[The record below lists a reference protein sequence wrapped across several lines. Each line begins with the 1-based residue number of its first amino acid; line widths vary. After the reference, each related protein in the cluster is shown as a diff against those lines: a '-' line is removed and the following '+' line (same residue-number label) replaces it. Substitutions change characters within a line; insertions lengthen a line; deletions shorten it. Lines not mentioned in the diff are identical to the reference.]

1 MMGRDHA
8 LLAGVVWVGCAPLW
22 HPSLPVLAASTGV
35 VAGAALLPDL
45 DEPGSTVA
53 HLAEPL
59 TGVVAW
65 VTGRLAGGHRVGTHS
80 LLAVALAGLGTLA
93 LVHVPLAGHVS
104 AAAIPLGILL
114 ALALRALLP
123 RGVRPG
129 HVAALVTAAGLTWL
143 VATRSGS
150 LAWLPPAVAAGW
162 ALHLAGDMLTSG
174 GVPLAWPISHRHL
187 AASVLGH
194 TGSGREK
201 VLAGILTAG
210 LVVLAWHAGHLA

>member
-8 LLAGVVWVGCAPLW
+8 LLAGVVWIGCAPLW

-59 TGVVAW
+59 TGAVACA
-65 VTGRLAGGHRVGTHS
+65 TGKLAGGHRVGTHS
-80 LLAVALAGLGTLA
+80 LLAVIGAGLAGLA
-93 LVHVPLAGHVS
+93 LLHVPLVGQIS
-104 AAAIPLGILL
+104 AAAIPLGICL

-123 RGVRPG
+123 RGFRPG
-129 HVAALVTAAGLTWL
+129 HVAALLAAAGLTWL
-143 VATRSGS
+143 VVSRTAD
-150 LAWLPPAVAAGW
+150 LAWLPPAIAAGW
-162 ALHLAGDMLTSG
+162 ALHLVGDMLTSG
-174 GVPLAWPISHRHL
+174 GVPLAWPISHRHI
-187 AASVLGH
+187 AVPALGH

-201 VLAGILTAG
+201 ALAGILAGG
-210 LVVLAWHAGHLA
+210 LVALAWHAGRVA